1 MTSISICFE
10 HAQQANQLCIYV
22 NFQRWHDVG
31 KYSDADPSIVCGIEF
46 TLKTCKFIS
55 SRLTLQP
62 NKQIKMQHH
71 ILIVLTEKKFKN

>member
-1 MTSISICFE
+1 MLLIIVRSVHMRKSFLLAFIMQIVDKSMTSISICFE

-46 TLKTCKFIS
+46 TVKTC
-55 SRLTLQP
+55 
-62 NKQIKMQHH
+62 
-71 ILIVLTEKKFKN
+71 

>member
-46 TLKTCKFIS
+46 TLKTC
-55 SRLTLQP
+55 
-62 NKQIKMQHH
+62 
-71 ILIVLTEKKFKN
+71 